1 MDQEFGILPI
11 AVSITQKDNGF
22 HCEEEFVSVHQ
33 SGLLLSSDEQ
43 MSALLLF
50 ELYFDDEG
58 IDMLVTSTLSN
69 AEARKE
75 AKKIATSSSV
85 YTTKEEMM
93 AFIGSPI
100 LMVYM

>member
-11 AVSITQKDNGF
+11 AVSITQKYNGF

-58 IDMLVTSTLSN
+58 IDMLVTSTLSH

-75 AKKIATSSSV
+75 AKTIVQAVQCTQLRKKRWLSLDH
-85 YTTKEEMM
+85 
-93 AFIGSPI
+93 P
-100 LMVYM
+100 L